1 MNDTLQMACPHCAS
15 MNPQESAYC
24 NKCGQALSVAVAPA
38 PSLIAE
44 PAHWRQFIGPR
55 ADVYME
61 QFRIFRE
68 GTQERFA
75 PSWHWPAFGVGW
87 LWYLYRKMYLH
98 AAIFLFGGLLPMVLG
113 AGLVGV
119 VIWNLFAA
127 VAAKYLYYMHI
138 KLSLAM
144 IDRRAGLDQ
153 DMRDH
158 LIHDAGGIQPY
169 VWWLGAG
176 LMALAIGGGL
186 MEAPV
191 PISPPSPGP
200 PA

>member
-1 MNDTLQMACPHCAS
+1 MNDTLRTTCPRCAG
-15 MNPQESAYC
+15 MNPQEAVYC
-24 NKCGQALSVAVAPA
+24 NKCGQQLSAAVAPA

-44 PAHWRQFIGPR
+44 LALWRQFIGPR
-55 ADVYME
+55 ADSYME
-61 QFRIFRE
+61 RFRVFRE
-68 GTQERFA
+68 GTQERFV
-75 PSWHWPAFGVGW
+75 PTWHWPAFGVGW

-127 VAAKYLYYMHI
+127 VAANYLYYMHI
-138 KLSLAM
+138 KLSLAV
-144 IDRRAGLDQ
+144 IDRRAGLDH
-153 DMRDH
+153 DARDL

-169 VWWLGAG
+169 VWWLGIG
-176 LMALAIGGGL
+176 LVALAIGAGI
-186 MEAPV
+186 MEAPT
-191 PISPPSPGP
+191 PIVPPSAGS

>member
-1 MNDTLQMACPHCAS
+1 MNDALRMTCPRCAS
-15 MNPQESAYC
+15 LNPQEALYC
-24 NKCGQALSVAVAPA
+24 SKCGQQLAAASTAA

-44 PAHWRQFIGPR
+44 LARWRQFIGPR
-55 ADVYME
+55 ADYYLE
-61 QFRIFRE
+61 RFRVFRE
-68 GTQERFA
+68 GTEGRFV
-75 PSWHWPAFGVGW
+75 PTWHWPAFGVGW

-127 VAAKYLYYMHI
+127 VAANYLYYMHI

-144 IDRRAGLDQ
+144 IERRAGLDQ
-153 DMRDH
+153 AARDR

-169 VWWLGAG
+169 VWWLGIG
-176 LMALAIGGGL
+176 LMALAIAAGIL
-186 MEAPV
+186 EIPAPIA
-191 PISPPSPGP
+191 PLPT
-200 PA
+200 